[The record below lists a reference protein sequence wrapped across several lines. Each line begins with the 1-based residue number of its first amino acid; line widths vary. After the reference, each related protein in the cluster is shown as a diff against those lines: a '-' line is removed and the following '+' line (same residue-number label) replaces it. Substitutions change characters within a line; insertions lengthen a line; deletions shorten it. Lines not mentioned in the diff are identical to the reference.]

1 MNPADLFLAYWS
13 DVRFMSSSAL
23 TRAMRP
29 EGDFDER
36 IKSALGLDDF
46 EACVGQ
52 ITTMVSQQPQC
63 FERGTK
69 LKVMGLIDEFFLRI
83 HPRTPI
89 ISASNGSRP
98 PIPLWLENLQVDREC
113 EGTYAVLGEN
123 SLIPRGPLAR
133 LPRDEYASSGESL
146 SDRFSALAVVR
157 RQIEIDQTPIK
168 INITVKAPGAAEGV
182 VPGNSA
188 GAEKVTFIPI
198 AQSSSHLDTV
208 ERFEDNRHYFDYSVS
223 DARNVADCVSHVLG
237 QIGFSDIVMAPELMI
252 KESLNGDIINRALE
266 YPDAFRIF
274 VLGSGSTEESDGVQ
288 TWNRSTVINSSGS
301 IIWQQN
307 KIWQAGLDETKAK
320 LHGLNTINGRLVME
334 DNCSGEE
341 VNVVDIDGFGR
352 CIVLICQDL
361 EARPL
366 SDDLIRLYQP
376 DWIFSPIL
384 DTGVEIGRWM
394 HQRAYIL
401 SALSQSRFLISSSTA
416 LANRQNKMNVA
427 CGMAIGPKDKTI
439 YDKSRVCEVAVC
451 DESLDPGYSSLT
463 WREDWGQT
471 DISAK

>member
-1 MNPADLFLAYWS
+1 MNPAELFLAYWS
-13 DVRFMSSSAL
+13 DVRYMSSSAL

-36 IKSALGLDDF
+36 INCALALDDF
-46 EACVGQ
+46 EACVIQ
-52 ITTMVSQQPQC
+52 IQTMVSQQPQC

-69 LKVMGLIDEFFLRI
+69 LQVMGLIDEFFLRV
-83 HPRTPI
+83 HPRTPL

-98 PIPLWLENLQVDREC
+98 PIPLWLENLQLEREC
-113 EGTYAVLGEN
+113 EGNYAILGEN

-146 SDRFSALAVVR
+146 PDRFSALAVVK
-157 RQIEIDQTPIK
+157 RQIEIDQTPIR
-168 INITVKAPGAAEGV
+168 ITLTVKGPGAAEGV
-182 VPGNSA
+182 VPGNRA
-188 GAEKVTFIPI
+188 GAEKVTFVPV
-198 AQSSSHLDTV
+198 AQKSQHLNTI
-208 ERFEDNRHYFDYSVS
+208 ERIEHDRHYFDYSVS
-223 DARNVADCVSHVLG
+223 DARNVPECLSYVLG
-237 QIGFSDIVMAPELMI
+237 KIGFSDIVMAPELMI
-252 KESLNGDIINRALE
+252 KESLVEDIINRTLE
-266 YPDAFRIF
+266 HSNAFRIF
-274 VLGSGSTEESDGVQ
+274 VLGSGSTEENDGVQ
-288 TWNRSTVINSSGS
+288 TWNQSTVINGSGA
-301 IIWQQN
+301 IILRQR

-352 CIVLICQDL
+352 CMVLICQDL

-394 HQRAYIL
+394 HQRAYNL

-416 LANRQNKMNVA
+416 LAHRQNKPNVA
-427 CGMAIGPKDKTI
+427 CGMAIGPKDKTAH
-439 YDKSRVCEVAVC
+439 DKSRVCEIAVC
-451 DESLDPGYSSLT
+451 EEGCDPGFASLT

-471 DISAK
+471 DIGVK